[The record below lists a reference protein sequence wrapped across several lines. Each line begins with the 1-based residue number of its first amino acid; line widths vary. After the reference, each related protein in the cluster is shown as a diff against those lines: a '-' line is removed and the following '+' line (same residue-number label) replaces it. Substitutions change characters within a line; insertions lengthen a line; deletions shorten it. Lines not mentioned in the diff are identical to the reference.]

1 MTWVSRGAISTLG
14 LKVEFADDVGYFDL
28 NRDDDGSYPWWKLCG
43 TGTLVPPVDA
53 FALTCPPVLRLTDG
67 NDPIG
72 STFAE

>member
-43 TGTLVPPVDA
+43 TGTLVP
-53 FALTCPPVLRLTDG
+53 LLMHLH
-67 NDPIG
+67 
-72 STFAE
+72 